1 MGERHA
7 GAVSGA
13 MNGVG
18 NLFGAAGMALAG
30 ALLGRGE
37 YGLLFGLFSGA
48 YWLAALAWL
57 LIDPTRRVA
66 G

>member
-1 MGERHA
+1 
-7 GAVSGA
+7 